1 MNLIKNGFI
10 ILNLYYPLYLIFN
23 DHLTTTTII
32 LKLLHINYYY
42 YFGHLS
48 PKLNHTTKLIRPWV
62 RLTDTGFYA
71 LIVYYFYNEFF
82 PICFNIHFV
91 ISIAYWIIMII
102 FGFQDSDNIHSHE
115 LSIYIAQFI
124 SSITHGLPLL
134 LLSKDICTNN
144 VYFNDKSLSYTN
156 YWISGWFIFIYIPWR
171 LFTHDEI
178 YTVLNINT
186 PQFYKL
192 FTIFFVF
199 VLSFLSNE
207 IGKMI
212 QNKICI

>member
-10 ILNLYYPLYLIFN
+10 ILNIYYPLYLLFN

-71 LIVYYFYNEFF
+71 LIVYYFYNDFF

-91 ISIAYWIIMII
+91 ISVAYWIIMII

-144 VYFNDKSLSYTN
+144 VYFNDETLSSTN

-178 YTVLNINT
+178 YTVLNIHT
-186 PQFYKL
+186 PSIYKL
-192 FTIFFVF
+192 CTIFFVF
-199 VLSFLSNE
+199 ILSFLSNE
-207 IGKMI
+207 IGKML

>member
-71 LIVYYFYNEFF
+71 LIVYYFYNDFF
-82 PICFNIHFV
+82 TICFNIHFV
-91 ISIAYWIIMII
+91 ISVAYWIIMIV

-134 LLSKDICTNN
+134 LLSKDICSNN
-144 VYFNDKSLSYTN
+144 VYFNDESLSYTN

>member
-10 ILNLYYPLYLIFN
+10 ILNSYYPLYLLFN
-23 DHLTTTTII
+23 DHLITTTII

-71 LIVYYFYNEFF
+71 LIVYYFYNDFF

-91 ISIAYWIIMII
+91 ISIAYWIIMIV

-115 LSIYIAQFI
+115 LNTYIAQFI

-134 LLSKDICTNN
+134 LLSKDICTNKI
-144 VYFNDKSLSYTN
+144 YFNDASLSYTN
-156 YWISGWFIFIYIPWR
+156 YWISGWFLFIYIPWR

-186 PQFYKL
+186 PQIYKL
-192 FTIFFVF
+192 CTIFFVF
-199 VLSFLSNE
+199 ILSFLSNE
-207 IGKMI
+207 IGKII

>member
-10 ILNLYYPLYLIFN
+10 ILNTYYPLYLLFN

-71 LIVYYFYNEFF
+71 LIVYYFYNDFF

-144 VYFNDKSLSYTN
+144 VYFNDETLSYTN
-156 YWISGWFIFIYIPWR
+156 YWISGWFLFIYIPWR

>member
-156 YWISGWFIFIYIPWR
+156 YWISGWFLFIYIPWR

-178 YTVLNINT
+178 YSVLNINT
-186 PQFYKL
+186 PQFFKL
-192 FTIFFVF
+192 FTIFFIF
-199 VLSFLSNE
+199 ILSFFSNE

>member
-156 YWISGWFIFIYIPWR
+156 YWISGWFLFIYIPWR

-178 YTVLNINT
+178 YSVLNINT

-192 FTIFFVF
+192 FTIFFIF
-199 VLSFLSNE
+199 ILSFFSNE

>member
-10 ILNLYYPLYLIFN
+10 ILNLYYPLYLLFN
-23 DHLTTTTII
+23 NHLTTTTII

-42 YFGHLS
+42 FFGHLS

-71 LIVYYFYNEFF
+71 LIVYYFYNDFF

-91 ISIAYWIIMII
+91 ISIAYWIIMIV

-124 SSITHGLPLL
+124 SSLTHGLPLL
-134 LLSKDICTNN
+134 LLSKDICTNKI
-144 VYFNDKSLSYTN
+144 YFNDASLSYTN
-156 YWISGWFIFIYIPWR
+156 YWISAWFIFIYIPWR

-186 PQFYKL
+186 PSIYKL
-192 FTIFFVF
+192 CTIFFVF
-199 VLSFLSNE
+199 ILSFLSNE
-207 IGKMI
+207 IGKII

>member
-10 ILNLYYPLYLIFN
+10 ILNLYYPLYLLFS
-23 DHLTTTTII
+23 DHLITTTII

-71 LIVYYFYNEFF
+71 LIVYYFYNDFF

-91 ISIAYWIIMII
+91 ISIAYWIIMIV

-144 VYFNDKSLSYTN
+144 VYFNDVSLSYTN
-156 YWISGWFIFIYIPWR
+156 YWISAWFIFIYIPWR

-178 YTVLNINT
+178 YTVLNIHT
-186 PQFYKL
+186 PSIYKL
-192 FTIFFVF
+192 CTIFFVF
-199 VLSFLSNE
+199 ILSFLSNE
-207 IGKMI
+207 IGKII

>member
-10 ILNLYYPLYLIFN
+10 ILNLYYPLYLLVN

-62 RLTDTGFYA
+62 RLTDTGFYS
-71 LIVYYFYNEFF
+71 LIVYYFYNDFF

-91 ISIAYWIIMII
+91 ISIAYWIIMIV

-115 LSIYIAQFI
+115 LSVYIAQFT

-134 LLSKDICTNN
+134 LLSKDICSNN
-144 VYFNDKSLSYTN
+144 VYFNDESLSYTN

-192 FTIFFVF
+192 FTFFFVF

>member
-10 ILNLYYPLYLIFN
+10 ILNSYYPLYLIFN

-62 RLTDTGFYA
+62 RLTDTGFYG

-91 ISIAYWIIMII
+91 ISFAYWIIMII

-115 LSIYIAQFI
+115 LSTYIAQFI
-124 SSITHGLPLL
+124 SSITHGLPLI
-134 LLSKDICTNN
+134 LLSNDICSNYG
-144 VYFNDKSLSYTN
+144 YFNDETLSYTN

-178 YTVLNINT
+178 YSVLNINI
-186 PQFYKL
+186 PVIYKL

>member
-23 DHLTTTTII
+23 DHLITTTII

-71 LIVYYFYNEFF
+71 LIVYYFYSDFF

-91 ISIAYWIIMII
+91 ISIAYWIIMIV

-144 VYFNDKSLSYTN
+144 VYFNDSSLSYTN
-156 YWISGWFIFIYIPWR
+156 YWISAWFIFIYIPWR
-171 LFTHDEI
+171 LFTLDEI
-178 YTVLNINT
+178 YTVLNIHT
-186 PQFYKL
+186 PSIYKL
-192 FTIFFVF
+192 CTIFFVF

-207 IGKMI
+207 IGKII

>member
-10 ILNLYYPLYLIFN
+10 ILNLYYPLYLLVN
-23 DHLTTTTII
+23 DHLTATTII

-71 LIVYYFYNEFF
+71 LIVYYLYNDFF

-91 ISIAYWIIMII
+91 ISVAYWIIMII
-102 FGFQDSDNIHSHE
+102 FGFQDSDNINSHE
-115 LSIYIAQFI
+115 LSVYIAQFT

-134 LLSKDICTNN
+134 LLSKDICSNN
-144 VYFNDKSLSYTN
+144 VYFNDESLSYTN

>member
-1 MNLIKNGFI
+1 MNLIKHGFI
-10 ILNLYYPLYLIFN
+10 LLNLYYPLYLFFN
-23 DHLTTTTII
+23 NHLITTTII

-42 YFGHLS
+42 FFGHLS

-71 LIVYYFYNEFF
+71 LIVYYFYNDFF

-91 ISIAYWIIMII
+91 ISIAYWIIMIV

-124 SSITHGLPLL
+124 SSLTHGLPLL
-134 LLSKDICTNN
+134 LLSKDICTNKI
-144 VYFNDKSLSYTN
+144 YFNDASLSYTN
-156 YWISGWFIFIYIPWR
+156 YWISGWFLFIYIPWR

-186 PQFYKL
+186 PSIYKL
-192 FTIFFVF
+192 CTIFFVF
-199 VLSFLSNE
+199 ILSFLSNE
-207 IGKMI
+207 IGKII

>member
-10 ILNLYYPLYLIFN
+10 ILNTYYPLYLLFN

-71 LIVYYFYNEFF
+71 LIVYYFYNDFF

-144 VYFNDKSLSYTN
+144 VYFNDETLSYTN
-156 YWISGWFIFIYIPWR
+156 YWISAWFIFIYIPWR

-178 YTVLNINT
+178 YTVLNIHT
-186 PQFYKL
+186 PSIYKL
-192 FTIFFVF
+192 CTIFFVF
-199 VLSFLSNE
+199 ILSFLSNE

>member
-10 ILNLYYPLYLIFN
+10 ILNLYYPLYLLVN

-71 LIVYYFYNEFF
+71 LIVYYFYNDFF

-91 ISIAYWIIMII
+91 ISVAYWIIMIV

-124 SSITHGLPLL
+124 SSMTHGLPLL
-134 LLSKDICTNN
+134 LLSRDICTNN
-144 VYFNDKSLSYTN
+144 VC
-156 YWISGWFIFIYIPWR
+156 
-171 LFTHDEI
+171 
-178 YTVLNINT
+178 
-186 PQFYKL
+186 Q
-192 FTIFFVF
+192 
-199 VLSFLSNE
+199 
-207 IGKMI
+207 
-212 QNKICI
+212 